1 VLGDA
6 RLAPSNRNTQP
17 WQIHIVSGR
26 QRDLLSKELLRAE
39 AAGEVSG
46 DFTFD
51 QNEYFGD
58 YAQRSRH
65 QAKTRND
72 ALGIARSDREARR
85 VADRR
90 NFEFYGAP
98 HVAMLFAPVFGDGVR
113 VGGDIGMYAQTLLPS
128 LAARGLGG
136 IPQTVLGLYAD
147 TVRDVLNV
155 PDDLKL
161 FFGISFGHEDR
172 SSRDNGYRLGKVP
185 AQENVI
191 THDTPDLFDSDQA
204 PNPARPPQAAVR
216 QRRRTDRPHSRF
228 QTTRR
233 EEPYEGLRHLGGGPA
248 MGEFRS
254 ALRCSVVEPL
264 LQDAGMEANV
274 VHPFS
279 SAACCILANC
289 QAYMLDAPR

>member
-1 VLGDA
+1 MSVDTLSFAEAVRSRHSVRAFLPDPLSPAQIRGVLEDA
-6 RLAPSNRNTQP
+6 RMAPSNCNTQP
-17 WQIHIVSGR
+17 WQIHIVSGQ
-26 QRDLLSKELLRAE
+26 QRDLLSKNLLRAE

-51 QNEYFGD
+51 QNEYFGP

-113 VGGDIGMYAQTLLPS
+113 VGGDIGMYAQTFLLS

-161 FFGISFGHEDR
+161 FFGISFGNEDR
-172 SSRDNGYRLGKVP
+172 PSSDNSYRLGKVP
-185 AQENVI
+185 PQENVI
-191 THDTPDLFDSDQA
+191 THDTPGLFDSH
-204 PNPARPPQAAVR
+204 PAS
-216 QRRRTDRPHSRF
+216 D
-228 QTTRR
+228 
-233 EEPYEGLRHLGGGPA
+233 PA
-248 MGEFRS
+248 
-254 ALRCSVVEPL
+254 
-264 LQDAGMEANV
+264 
-274 VHPFS
+274 
-279 SAACCILANC
+279 
-289 QAYMLDAPR
+289 

>member
-1 VLGDA
+1 MSGDTLSFAEAVRARHSVRAFLPDPLSLAEIRSVLEDA
-6 RLAPSNRNTQP
+6 RMAPSNCNTQP

-39 AAGEVSG
+39 AAGEVCG

-51 QNEYFGD
+51 QNEYFGE

-113 VGGDIGMYAQTLLPS
+113 VGGDIGMYAQTLLLS

-136 IPQTVLGLYAD
+136 IPQTVLGLYAN

-155 PDDLKL
+155 PDDLRL

-172 SSRDNGYRLGKVP
+172 ASADNSYRLGKVA

-191 THDTPDLFDSDQA
+191 AHDTPGLFDSRSA
-204 PNPARPPQAAVR
+204 PNPA
-216 QRRRTDRPHSRF
+216 
-228 QTTRR
+228 
-233 EEPYEGLRHLGGGPA
+233 
-248 MGEFRS
+248 
-254 ALRCSVVEPL
+254 
-264 LQDAGMEANV
+264 
-274 VHPFS
+274 
-279 SAACCILANC
+279 
-289 QAYMLDAPR
+289 

>member
-1 VLGDA
+1 MSGDTLSFAEAVRARHSVRAFLPDPLSPAQIRSVLEDA
-6 RLAPSNRNTQP
+6 RTAPSNCNTQP
-17 WQIHIVSGR
+17 WNIHIVSGR

-39 AAGEVSG
+39 AAGELSG

-51 QNEYFGD
+51 QNEYFGA
-58 YAQRSRH
+58 YAQCSRH
-65 QAKTRND
+65 QAQTRND

-113 VGGDIGMYAQTLLPS
+113 VGGDIGMYAQTFLLS

-172 SSRDNGYRLGKVP
+172 SSRDNSYRLGKVP

-191 THDTPDLFDSDQA
+191 AHDTPSLFDSHQA
-204 PNPARPPQAAVR
+204 PNLPLQSPAD
-216 QRRRTDRPHSRF
+216 TK
-228 QTTRR
+228 
-233 EEPYEGLRHLGGGPA
+233 G
-248 MGEFRS
+248 S
-254 ALRCSVVEPL
+254 AP
-264 LQDAGMEANV
+264 
-274 VHPFS
+274 
-279 SAACCILANC
+279 
-289 QAYMLDAPR
+289 